1 LKNLLNF
8 IRPFEVSFLPFRK
21 DIRKYSL
28 MKFKADL
35 FSAFLI
41 ALLAI
46 PQSIAYALLADLPS
60 FVGLFTA
67 IIGVIVAAVFGS
79 SKHLVVGPSTATAI
93 LLQTTIRYILSRYFP
108 DVQGSEKD
116 ALSMQLL
123 MHIVLLVGVLQL
135 ILSRLNIG
143 KILQFV
149 SRSVVL
155 GYFLGVVLTIYASQ
169 LFYFLGIPINSEPTT
184 VLARLIVIVKNIQLV
199 EVGSVFIGLL
209 SLMGL
214 WVCKRYLKRWPYPLI
229 IIITTGSIAYF
240 INHYWIKNPDSTF
253 YIWVLGDMP
262 MTSGFTHSFFQFP
275 INFSLFGKIFFSA
288 IPLAFLAILEVY
300 SISRGLAARS
310 GQYIR
315 SNQEVYG
322 LGLSNIVL
330 GLFGGALPASG
341 SASRSMMNF
350 ENGGK
355 TRFAAAF
362 SGLIIA
368 FLILFLSSYIR
379 WIPLASLAALLF
391 TIVVGIVDFKQV
403 KLCLRASKGDLF
415 AFIITFLSCL
425 FLNLNLAFFIGIAIS
440 LIFFLQKVAKLELVE
455 YAFASTGRLK
465 IVPKR
470 KRKYCNIRIIGIKG
484 EMFFAAVD
492 IFQNTVKEIAKEPNV
507 KVIILR
513 LNGVSHIDA
522 SACFA
527 ILNLEEYLETTK
539 RHLVLSGVS
548 EEVWKTMQKTKVINK
563 LTEDN
568 IFLGDEINPQH
579 STWLAFL
586 RAKIILGKKE
596 DY

>member
-1 LKNLLNF
+1 MKNLLNF